1 MSAPA
6 PWVVGVE
13 DVYRRVA
20 EGTYLSV
27 ADEEIRRF
35 AQNLLDDAIDDAIAL
50 GLRAMGYENIRGSED
65 KCASWSWPAWAQAVY
80 QVLEV
85 DDQAGVDLMRA
96 VSEWPEEDRAALE
109 AAEALGGGDAVAQV
123 LNARLTQEPTPWGSG
138 A

>member
-35 AQNLLDDAIDDAIAL
+35 AQNLLDDAIADAIAL
-50 GLRAMGYENIRGSED
+50 GLRAMGYE
-65 KCASWSWPAWAQAVY
+65 KCPKYTCNCNDILSP
-80 QVLEV
+80 
-85 DDQAGVDLMRA
+85 
-96 VSEWPEEDRAALE
+96 
-109 AAEALGGGDAVAQV
+109 
-123 LNARLTQEPTPWGSG
+123 
-138 A
+138 